1 MCKKHNGFNISDE
14 SMKKQAVF
22 AQGQV
27 LFYSV
32 LNEAARQKKKIVLL
46 PHALVFEQKW
56 LL

>member
-1 MCKKHNGFNISDE
+1 
-14 SMKKQAVF
+14 MKKQAVF